1 MKKIALVLLFLSV
14 CSCSWRSPN
23 SQFYTM
29 NSTGLQ
35 PLSERKVNIAVA
47 KVKVPDLLARSQM
60 VTYDSGSDQ
69 VNILEF
75 ERWAEVLPDVLQ
87 STVTND
93 LIAYLPNA
101 YVQRS
106 FFDSQNVNFNIN
118 IEINQIQAYRG
129 KKVILTAWWNIADA
143 SGRVLARRQGTYKAE
158 VHGWSIE
165 SLVNAQSDVVH
176 QMSADI
182 ANEILKL

>member
-1 MKKIALVLLFLSV
+1 MKKLALFLMCLSF

-29 NSTGLQ
+29 SSEGLQ
-35 PLSERKVNIAVA
+35 AVSEHKTNIAVA
-47 KVKVPDLLARSQM
+47 KVKVPDLLDRSQM
-60 VTYDSGSDQ
+60 VTYDADSDH

-75 ERWAEVLPDVLQ
+75 ERWAEVFPDVLQ

-106 FFDSQNVNFNIN
+106 FFDSQNVNFNVN
-118 IEINQIQAYRG
+118 IEVNKMQAYLG
-129 KKVILTAWWNIADA
+129 EKVVLTAWWNIANA
-143 SGRVLARRQGTYKAE
+143 SGRVLVRRQGTYEAK
-158 VHGWSIE
+158 VDGRSIQ
-165 SLVNAQSDVVH
+165 SLVNAQGEAVH
-176 QMSADI
+176 EMSKDI
-182 ANEILKL
+182 AEALIKL